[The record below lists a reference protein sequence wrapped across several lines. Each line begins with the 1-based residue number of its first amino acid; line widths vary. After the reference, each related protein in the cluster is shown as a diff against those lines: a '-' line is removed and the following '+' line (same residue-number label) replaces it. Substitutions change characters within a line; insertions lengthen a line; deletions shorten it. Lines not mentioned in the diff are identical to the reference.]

1 MKKILPILAAV
12 IVLSMLAAA
21 CQTTTTPQPTA
32 PAQPPANTPAAPA
45 NTPAAPPPAADT
57 PAAPP
62 ADTPAPAPELE
73 TTTLRF
79 GFGVDPVFAPHIIA
93 MEKGWFAE
101 AGFTNVETVTFTAG
115 ALAGEALA
123 AGEIELWTPGNVP
136 PISMIHNGLPVVVIG
151 SNTGAYIERFVMRTD
166 VTLEQPEDLYNIR
179 IGLLEGSTAS
189 AVLNNIVEEYDLDIT
204 RMQVVNLPPPEQM
217 TSLINNEIQAFIVWN
232 PWPYLA
238 EQSPDV
244 DVQIMHDGTTSYFP
258 WADNQPFQTSFTRS
272 LWVTSEQFLRSSPNA
287 ARAMTHVLLRAQ
299 EYVRDPANR
308 EEVID
313 IISAYLNQP
322 VEQNQALWED
332 YDFDPTIDESYV
344 RDMQAY
350 TEFLFE
356 AGRIESQLDPL
367 SYTFTGYLEEY
378 DPSLVQVQGQW
389 NP

>member
-1 MKKILPILAAV
+1 MKSISTLIVALVVLALL
-12 IVLSMLAAA
+12 ISA
-21 CQTTTTPQPTA
+21 CQPVEPVGTPTSQQEA
-32 PAQPPANTPAAPA
+32 PPADTP
-45 NTPAAPPPAADT
+45 TTGDDT
-57 PAAPP
+57 PAAP
-62 ADTPAPAPELE
+62 ADTPAPAAELE

-93 MEKGWFAE
+93 MEKGWFAD

-136 PISMIHNGLPVVVIG
+136 PISMRHNGLPIVVIG
-151 SNTGAYIERFVMRTD
+151 SNTGAYIERFVMRSD
-166 VTLEQPEDLYNIR
+166 VNLEEPEDLYDIR

-189 AVLNNIVEEYDLDIT
+189 AVLNNIAEEYGLDVT
-204 RMQVVNLPPPEQM
+204 QMQVVNLPPPEQM

-244 DVQIMHDGTTSYFP
+244 DAVIMHDGTTSYFP
-258 WADNQPFQTSFTRS
+258 WDENEPFQTSFTLS
-272 LWVTSEQFLRSSPNA
+272 LWVTSESFLRESPNA

-308 EEVID
+308 DEVIETV
-313 IISAYLNQP
+313 STYLEQP
-322 VEQNQALWED
+322 VQQNQALWDD
-332 YDFDPTIDESYV
+332 YDFDPTIDQDYI

-350 TEFLFE
+350 TDFLFE

-367 SYTFTGYLEEY
+367 SYTFTGFLEEY

-389 NP
+389 TP